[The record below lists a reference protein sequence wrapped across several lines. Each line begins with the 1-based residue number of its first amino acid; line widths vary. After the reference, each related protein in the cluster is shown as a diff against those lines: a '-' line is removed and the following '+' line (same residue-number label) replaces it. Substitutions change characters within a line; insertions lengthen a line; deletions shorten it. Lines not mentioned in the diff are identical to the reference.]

1 MDNVLIKLRQK
12 VDRALAEKTFLE
24 EEITTRTNDLEKSRL
39 KLDAS
44 LKAREVI
51 TLVAKNTQE
60 DLERQLSSLV
70 TMCLAAVFPDPYGFK
85 VRFEERRNTIE
96 ADLLFTKGEAE
107 YKPIDSSGGGVLD
120 VASFGLR
127 IGLWSL
133 NTTRPTFV
141 LDEPFKHVS
150 PDLHDKVSLL
160 CKELCDELG
169 IQIIMVSHS
178 DNIVAYADKVFV
190 VENGIVTEE

>member
-51 TLVAKNTQE
+51 TLVAKHTQE

-70 TMCLAAVFPDPYGFK
+70 TMCLAAVFPDP
-85 VRFEERRNTIE
+85 VACTN
-96 ADLLFTKGEAE
+96 
-107 YKPIDSSGGGVLD
+107 SSFL
-120 VASFGLR
+120 
-127 IGLWSL
+127 
-133 NTTRPTFV
+133 
-141 LDEPFKHVS
+141 
-150 PDLHDKVSLL
+150 
-160 CKELCDELG
+160 
-169 IQIIMVSHS
+169 
-178 DNIVAYADKVFV
+178 
-190 VENGIVTEE
+190 